1 MAPTETKA
9 LRVPAMQ
16 GRRARSAAKRSLR
29 WVREVKAILALALAA
44 FGLTALGAFDPG
56 LSPADQTGPV
66 GPVGVW
72 VGWFVFGAL
81 GDAGYA
87 LPVLLALYGVA
98 AFVRP
103 LGRRRPSALGGAA
116 VLTIAASGVLALA
129 SDTLVEARIHRG
141 GVVGWAVAEL
151 L

>member
-9 LRVPAMQ
+9 FDKVPAVQ
-16 GRRARSAAKRSLR
+16 SRRARTAPRPSGR

-56 LSPADQTGPV
+56 LSPVDQTGPV

-87 LPVLLALYGVA
+87 LPALLTLYGVS

-103 LGRRRPSALGGAA
+103 LARRRPSRAGCWHSPRTRSWRRGSTAA
-116 VLTIAASGVLALA
+116 G
-129 SDTLVEARIHRG
+129 
-141 GVVGWAVAEL
+141 
-151 L
+151 